1 LWDKH
6 RLWDKPLPFHLLT
19 KEYFLLLDQHLK
31 PNGIIISNILT
42 SLVGDTS
49 DLFRAI
55 YKTMAEVY
63 PTIYVYPTINMPSI
77 RNTIIVAVNENL
89 LYNQPQ
95 FSNLLEENDVNGYLK
110 GLFLQENKLEIKT
123 DDVPILTD
131 QFSPVER
138 LLNPVTSKPL
148 IIEEQSVRVQ
158 QSFFWNEH
166 TYITIFLLL
175 IVSVYWIYQMQQIWK
190 KESQITNV

>member
-1 LWDKH
+1 
-6 RLWDKPLPFHLLT
+6 
-19 KEYFLLLDQHLK
+19 
-31 PNGIIISNILT
+31 
-42 SLVGDTS
+42 
-49 DLFRAI
+49 
-55 YKTMAEVY
+55 MAEVY
-63 PTIYVYPTINMPSI
+63 PTIYVYPTIDKLPSI
-77 RNTIIVAVNENL
+77 RNTMIVAVNENL

-95 FSNLLEENDVNGYLK
+95 FSNLLVENDVNGYLN
-110 GLFLQENKLEIKT
+110 GHFIQESELEIKT

-148 IIEEQSVRVQ
+148 IIEEQSIRVQ

-175 IVSVYWIYQMQQIWK
+175 IVGFYWIYQMQQIWK